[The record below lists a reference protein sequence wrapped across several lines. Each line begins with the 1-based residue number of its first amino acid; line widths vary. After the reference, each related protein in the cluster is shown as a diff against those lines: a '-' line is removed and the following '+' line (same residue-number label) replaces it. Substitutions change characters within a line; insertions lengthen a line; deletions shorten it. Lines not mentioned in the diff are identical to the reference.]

1 MDRIYDVTNFI
12 WNAFVL
18 GRPIAANFADII
30 KIPTIIKK
38 IFKDPK
44 KFKRIRNY
52 MLKCNVYLYFLV

>member
-1 MDRIYDVTNFI
+1 MTLQTLYE
-12 WNAFVL
+12 NAFVL
-18 GRPIAANFADII
+18 GRPTAANFAGII